1 MKRVVVHF
9 FKRYGSLFFLFFYA
23 SVTAQTDS
31 LEQKLVTASKQE
43 KIEIYKQLVNT
54 YSKIEI
60 DKALDYAKQGLEL
73 VKDEYT
79 KSTGFFYLR
88 MGNFYNDKSEHETAL
103 FYNKKMLEVAKR
115 LQYELGVAK
124 SYQNIGVTYVKM
136 GNYNRALD
144 YYLKA
149 LGIYQVLEEE
159 NFIVGI
165 TGNIGSLYSCRLKD
179 YKNGL
184 LYYNKALELS
194 KKNGNEEFRAHIL
207 GAVSELYMGQKEYTK
222 ARNVLEESISIAE
235 KINAIEIIISGYN
248 NLSLINIE
256 EKKFNKA
263 IEYTKKALQI
273 QLERGSSEDISQI
286 YLTLG
291 DIYDKL
297 ENIEAATSYYNK
309 ALLAAT
315 ETKALPQL
323 SKVYQALHKYYDKKK
338 EYKKSYEYLLK
349 YNTVKDSLFSEEKHK
364 QLREIQA
371 KFDIESKEK
380 EVEILTKENE
390 IKALENE
397 SQRTTQ
403 IVLITVL
410 GALLI
415 VLVTLVY
422 AYKNKQKT
430 NRVLIEKNSK
440 ISQTLKD
447 REVLLKEVHHR
458 VKNNL
463 QIVSS
468 LLSLQGKFSEHKS
481 VTEILQEIQNKIQAM
496 AIIHEKLYS
505 SHDLSKINLRT
516 YLDNLLAYFNTSYA
530 LSEQNII
537 INKTIDHIN
546 LDMDYLVPCG
556 LIVNEIIANSIKHA
570 FQDNQGGQIS
580 IEASRNNDQCI
591 LTVKDTGVGFPE
603 DFEIE
608 NSKSLGMQLIQGLT
622 QQINGSIH
630 IISNPGAYYTIA
642 FNIAT

>member
-1 MKRVVVHF
+1 MKEIVCF
-9 FKRYGSLFFLFFYA
+9 LERYSYLFFLFFYA
-23 SVTAQTDS
+23 SVNAQTDS

-54 YSKIEI
+54 YSKIDIE
-60 DKALDYAKQGLEL
+60 KALDYGRQGLEL

-79 KSTGFFYLR
+79 KDTGFFYLR
-88 MGNFYNDKSEHETAL
+88 MGNFYNAKSEHEKAL
-103 FYNKKMLEVAKR
+103 FYNKKMLKVAKR

-144 YYLKA
+144 NYLKA
-149 LGIYQVLEEE
+149 LKIYEALEEE

-179 YKNGL
+179 DENGL
-184 LYYNKALELS
+184 IYYNRALTLS
-194 KKNGNEEFRAHIL
+194 KKIGNEEFRAHIL
-207 GAVSELYMGQKEYTK
+207 GAIGEMYIRQKESKK
-222 ARNVLEESISIAE
+222 AKKMLEESISIAE
-235 KINAIEIIISGYN
+235 KTNYTEVIISGYN
-248 NLSLINIE
+248 NLSQINVE
-256 EKKFNKA
+256 EKRFNKA
-263 IEYTKKALQI
+263 IGYTKKALQI
-273 QLERGSSEDISQI
+273 VLERGSSEDITLS

-297 ENIEAATSYYNK
+297 ENIKTATFYYDK
-309 ALLAAT
+309 ALLTAT

-323 SKVYQALHKYYDKKK
+323 SRVYQALHKYSNKKK

-371 KFDIESKEK
+371 KFDLENKEK
-380 EVEILTKENE
+380 EVEILTKENK
-390 IKALENE
+390 IKVLENE

-403 IVLITVL
+403 IVLITGLV
-410 GALLI
+410 ALIL
-415 VLVTLVY
+415 VLVTLLY

-430 NRVLIEKNSK
+430 NRILAEKNSK
-440 ISQTLKD
+440 ISQALKD
-447 REVLLKEVHHR
+447 REILLKEVHHR

-468 LLSLQGKFSEHKS
+468 LLNLQDKFSEHKS
-481 VTEILQEIQNKIQAM
+481 AAEILQEIQNKIQAM
-496 AIIHEKLYS
+496 AIIHEKLYKS
-505 SHDLSKINLRT
+505 SDLSLINLQT
-516 YLDNLLAYFNTSYA
+516 YLDGLLTHFKTSYQ
-530 LSEQNII
+530 LSERNIT
-537 INKTIDHIN
+537 INRTIEDIN

-570 FQDNQGGQIS
+570 FRDNQGGQIS
-580 IEASRNNDQCI
+580 IEASRNKDQYI

-603 DFEIE
+603 DFKIE
-608 NSKSLGMQLIQGLT
+608 NSRSLGMQLIQGLT

-642 FNIAT
+642 FNITT